1 MSADELLFTAMSLNS
16 SQETFPSSSQTTI
29 DTSGNNEHK
38 TNEHKIVTNKDIID
52 VDQIFEGMDKNNHS
66 SSSSSQSS
74 TSYSYVNPNLKT
86 AVNPKAG
93 LTNEQQDKL
102 QEFQD
107 VTGTDADTAIHILE
121 VLLSPFFVF

>member
-66 SSSSSQSS
+66 YSQSS

-93 LTNEQQDKL
+93 L

-107 VTGTDADTAIHILE
+107 VTGTDANTAIHILE